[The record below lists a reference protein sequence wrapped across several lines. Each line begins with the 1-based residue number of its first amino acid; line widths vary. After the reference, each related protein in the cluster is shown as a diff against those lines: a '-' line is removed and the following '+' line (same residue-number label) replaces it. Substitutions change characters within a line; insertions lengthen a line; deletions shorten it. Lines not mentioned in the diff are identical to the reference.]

1 MEVLYLKIVD
11 STHRY
16 LQDYILENG
25 YNAPIAIFCDE
36 QTSGIGSRDNIWIG
50 RKHNFYLSFV
60 IHKDFLP
67 LDLKLESASIYFSF
81 ILKDI
86 LKDLGSLVW
95 LKWPNDFYINGKKIG
110 GTITTLK
117 NDLLYCGIGLNLNN
131 ISTEFGYLDINIDI
145 NEVLNKYFYALE
157 LYPSWKYI
165 FSKYSLEFQHSKKY
179 LATIEN
185 KKVSLKNSILNY
197 DGSLFIDNKK
207 VFSLR

>member
-1 MEVLYLKIVD
+1 MELLYLKTVD

-16 LQDYILENG
+16 LQNYILQNG
-25 YNAPIAIFCDE
+25 YKSPIAVFSDE
-36 QTSGIGSRDNIWIG
+36 QISGIGSRDNTWVG
-50 RKHNFYLSFV
+50 KKNNFYLSFV
-60 IHKDFLP
+60 IDKNILP
-67 LDLKLESASIYFSF
+67 LDLKLESVSIYFSF

-95 LKWPNDFYINGKKIG
+95 LKWPNDFYINDKKIG

-117 NDLLYCGIGLNLNN
+117 NNLLYCGIGLNLNK
-131 ISTEFGYLDINIDI
+131 ISSEFGYLDITIDI
-145 NEVLNKYFYALE
+145 KGLLNKYFYALE

-165 FSKYSLEFQHSKKY
+165 FSKYSLEFHRSKKY
-179 LATIEN
+179 LVTIKN